1 MQLFLRMLL
10 LQGVLFELVG
20 RLTEYPMGLSDQ
32 LVEGHMAP
40 KSEAETRLYE
50 LIDNRS
56 P

>member
-1 MQLFLRMLL
+1 MLL

-32 LVEGHMAP
+32 LVESHMAP